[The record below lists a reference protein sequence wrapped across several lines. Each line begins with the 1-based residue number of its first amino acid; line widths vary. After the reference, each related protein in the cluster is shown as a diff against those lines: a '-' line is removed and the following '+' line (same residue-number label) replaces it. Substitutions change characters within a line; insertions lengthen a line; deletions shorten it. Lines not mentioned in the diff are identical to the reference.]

1 MGFFKRLAEFFTG
14 GQASTESDSSDSSP
28 HGPFTLWTQADSI
41 KVNLISQTSRSKGPK
56 PKGKSFTIWTQADS
70 VKVNPISQTSQT
82 DA

>member
-1 MGFFKRLAEFFTG
+1 MGFFQRLVAFFTG
-14 GQASTESDSSDSSP
+14 EQPSQESDSSGGSA

-41 KVNLISQTSRSKGPK
+41 KVNLISQASRPKRGP
-56 PKGKSFTIWTQADS
+56 FTIWTQADS